1 MDRLILGAVIMFDTL
16 VSRIQNDISSL
27 NAKAKR
33 TINVGGAGT
42 DALWLAQAAQTC
54 RQNNKILVLI
64 ADNAAECLRL
74 KDEIQYFAPSIKCD
88 YFPDWETLP
97 YDNLSPHS
105 DLVSERLQIL
115 NKLQSWAANPDC
127 LNVLLVA
134 CTTAS
139 QTIAPPSYLA
149 GRIFFFKKGQEINT
163 DELRQ
168 QLVSAG
174 YQHMSQVVAPGEF
187 SIRGSLIDIFPMGA
201 QSPFR
206 LDLFDTEID
215 SIRSF
220 DPDTQRSIEIVD
232 EVRVLPGREYPVD
245 AEALVAFRARWRETF
260 TGDPTKAALYK
271 DLSQGV
277 IGAGIEYYLPLF
289 FEQRATLFDY
299 LNSDQAVVGLLGDNN
314 AALERFFNETQQR
327 YNFLK
332 ADAQRP
338 VLPVRDLYLDNE
350 HFFLALK
357 PFVRFEAKVDPSI
370 QFKPNVVV
378 DRKADIPITNLE
390 RFLVEEK
397 VRKHRTLLMAAS
409 LGRRET
415 MSQLFKR
422 YALNVPYVE
431 NFDEFLASDEPIMLG
446 VGPLYQGFFLE
457 GINVLTET
465 ELYASTPRHQRRRQ
479 NHVTNVDTLIRDL
492 AELKIGDP
500 VVHLVHGIGRYAGL
514 ETINTGCGM
523 EEFLRL
529 DYAKD
534 AKLFVPVAQL
544 QMISRYTG
552 SDAEHAPLHHLGKND
567 WEKTKKKAAEKIRD
581 TAAELLNLY
590 AKRQK
595 SLGHAFEFSRID
607 YESFA
612 ESFPFEETPDQL
624 QAIEAVLDDMRS
636 DKPMD
641 RLVCG
646 DVGFGKTEVALRAAF
661 AAVMGGKQVA
671 ILCPTTLLAEQHAH
685 TFKDRFAA
693 WPVTVAE
700 LSRFRTAK
708 QTTLTLEGLEAGKID
723 IVVGTHKLLTDK
735 VKFARLGLI
744 IIDEEHRFGVRQ
756 KEMLKKLRAEVDVL
770 TLTATPIPR
779 TLAMSLEGIRE
790 FSVIATAPE
799 KRLTIK
805 TIVRKE
811 SNDVIREAIMRELN
825 RGGQVYFL
833 HNDVSTIE
841 NRREQLANIVP
852 EARIVVGHGQMSERE
867 LETVMRDFYQQR
879 YNVLLCTTI
888 IETGIDVPTAN
899 TIIMHRADKFGLA
912 QLHQLRGRVG
922 RSHHQAY
929 AYLLTPGKDAIT
941 TSAQKRLEAIQNL
954 QDLGSGFYL
963 SMHDLEIRGAGE
975 VLGEHQSGEIAAVG
989 YDLYNQMLKRAVKAM
1004 RQNKDFDLDEPF
1016 QAMAEINLHSP
1027 ALLPPSYVEDVQQR
1041 LSFYKELASCESF
1054 PAIEAVRE
1062 ALGDRYGKLPQEA
1075 NTLIDTH
1082 RLRLHCQHLGIKRIE
1097 ATESVMIITFVDKP
1111 NFEPMRLIELLQK
1124 GRGLRMMGANKLKI
1138 ETSTPTI
1145 ESRTAYLRGFMNA
1158 LDGKKADND

>member
-115 NKLQSWAANPDC
+115 NKLQSWATNPDC

-314 AALERFFNETQQR
+314 AALERFFNETLQR

-338 VLPVRDLYLDNE
+338 VLPVKDLYLDNE

-357 PFVRFEAKVDPSI
+357 PFVRFEAKVDLSI

>member
-16 VSRIQNDISSL
+16 VSRIRNDISSL

-115 NKLQSWAANPDC
+115 NKLQSWTANPDC

-163 DELRQ
+163 DILRQ

-245 AEALVAFRARWRETF
+245 AEALVAFRARWREAF

-397 VRKHRTLLMAAS
+397 VRKHRTLLLSAS

-552 SDAEHAPLHHLGKND
+552 SDAEHAPLHQLGKND

-595 SLGHAFEFSRID
+595 SLGHAFEFSRVD

>member
-260 TGDPTKAALYK
+260 AGDPTKAALYK

-299 LNSDQAVVGLLGDNN
+299 LNSNQTVVGLLGDNN
-314 AALERFFNETQQR
+314 AALERFFNETLQR

-338 VLPVRDLYLDNE
+338 VLPVKDLYLDNE

-357 PFVRFEAKVDPSI
+357 PFVRFEAKVDLSI

-378 DRKADIPITNLE
+378 DRKADIPITNLD

>member
-299 LNSDQAVVGLLGDNN
+299 LNSDQTVVGLLGDNN

-338 VLPVRDLYLDNE
+338 VLPVSDLYLDNE

-357 PFVRFEAKVDPSI
+357 PFLRFEAKVDPSI
-370 QFKPNVVV
+370 QFKPNVVI

-397 VRKHRTLLMAAS
+397 VRKHRTLLLSAS

-552 SDAEHAPLHHLGKND
+552 SDAEHAPLHSLGKND

-841 NRREQLANIVP
+841 NRREQLTNIVP

>member
-299 LNSDQAVVGLLGDNN
+299 LNSNQTVVGLLGDNN
-314 AALERFFNETQQR
+314 AALERFFNETLQR

-338 VLPVRDLYLDNE
+338 VLPVKDLYLDNE

-357 PFVRFEAKVDPSI
+357 PFVRFEAKVDLSI

-397 VRKHRTLLMAAS
+397 VRKHRTLLLSAS

>member
-260 TGDPTKAALYK
+260 AGDPTKAALYK

>member
-16 VSRIQNDISSL
+16 VSRIRNDISSL

-115 NKLQSWAANPDC
+115 NKLQSWTANPDC

-163 DELRQ
+163 DILRQ

-260 TGDPTKAALYK
+260 AGDPTKAALYK

-299 LNSDQAVVGLLGDNN
+299 LNSNQTVVGLLGDNN
-314 AALERFFNETQQR
+314 AALERFFNETLQR

-338 VLPVRDLYLDNE
+338 VLPVKDLYLDNE

-357 PFVRFEAKVDPSI
+357 PFVRFEAKVDLSI

-422 YALNVPYVE
+422 YGLNVPYVE
-431 NFDEFLASDEPIMLG
+431 NFDEFLASDEPIVLG

-457 GINVLTET
+457 GINVLTEN
-465 ELYASTPRHQRRRQ
+465 ELYASTPRHQQRRQ

-552 SDAEHAPLHHLGKND
+552 SDAEHAPLHQLGKND

>member
-245 AEALVAFRARWRETF
+245 AEALVAFRARWREAF

-357 PFVRFEAKVDPSI
+357 PFVRFEAKVDLSI

-397 VRKHRTLLMAAS
+397 VRKHRTLLLSAS

-624 QAIEAVLDDMRS
+624 QAIEAVLNDMRS

>member
-397 VRKHRTLLMAAS
+397 VRKHRTLLLSAS

>member
-260 TGDPTKAALYK
+260 AGDPTKAALYK

-299 LNSDQAVVGLLGDNN
+299 LNSNQTVVGLLGDNN
-314 AALERFFNETQQR
+314 AALERFFNETLQR

-338 VLPVRDLYLDNE
+338 VLPVKDLYLDNE

-397 VRKHRTLLMAAS
+397 VRKHRTLLLSAS